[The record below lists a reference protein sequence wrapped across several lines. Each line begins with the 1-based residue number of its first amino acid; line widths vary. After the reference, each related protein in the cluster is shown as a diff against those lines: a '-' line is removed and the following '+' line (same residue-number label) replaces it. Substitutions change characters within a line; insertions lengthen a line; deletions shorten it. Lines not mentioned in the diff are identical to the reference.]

1 MDGKIWLYCLLC
13 ISSTTVYAEL
23 GTPMPQQMLNNLSSV
38 DAALL
43 IQPAHLH
50 DTHFRRKGFDRD
62 CCLESQQDLSQA
74 QNRFHFE
81 TQSASKFPR
90 LLKYGATFIAR
101 SIALSSGVTAPQE
114 SFGIVPKN
122 LDRAPIIAQE
132 GIFNIRN

>member
-23 GTPMPQQMLNNLSSV
+23 GTPVPQQMLNNVSSV
-38 DAALL
+38 DVAPL
-43 IQPAHLH
+43 IQPALLQDHR
-50 DTHFRRKGFDRD
+50 FRRNIFDRD
-62 CCLESQQDLSQA
+62 CCQESHQDFSQV

-81 TQSASKFPR
+81 TQSISKFPR

-101 SIALSSGVTAPQE
+101 SIALSNGVTAPQE